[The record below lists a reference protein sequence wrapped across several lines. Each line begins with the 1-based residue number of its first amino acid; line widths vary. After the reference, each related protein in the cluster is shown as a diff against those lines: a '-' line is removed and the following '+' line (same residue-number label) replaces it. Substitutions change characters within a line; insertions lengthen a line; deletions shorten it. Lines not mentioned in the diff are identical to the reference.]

1 MIFSLTKSFIIG
13 VMSYIMSGVW
23 INWGNLPP
31 TMKTPGVAY
40 GLNAVML
47 LFWIVSFII
56 SEIYRIKNEK
66 G

>member
-1 MIFSLTKSFIIG
+1 
-13 VMSYIMSGVW
+13 MSYIMSAAW
-23 INWGNLPP
+23 INFGNLPP
-31 TMKTPGVAY
+31 TTKTPGVAY